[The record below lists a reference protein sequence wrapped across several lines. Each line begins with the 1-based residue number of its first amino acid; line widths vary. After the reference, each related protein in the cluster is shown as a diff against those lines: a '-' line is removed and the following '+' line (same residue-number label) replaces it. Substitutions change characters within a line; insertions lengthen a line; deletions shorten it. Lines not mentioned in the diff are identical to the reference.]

1 MASADSSN
9 RDKQLGLP
17 RGSSRLDPWFD
28 RWAYGPFFAAA
39 VFGFRSNILVA
50 SCVSTYMILRL
61 MLNETSNVDRL
72 FAIWQAI
79 NPRAY
84 DINKEE
90 IDGTFSITAGTIVNQ
105 NTPLP
110 PFNDATGRTLWTSA
124 TARRTEAFNYAY
136 PETQRWRFRS
146 DAEYIN
152 NVQQAVYQLYGGVS
166 RIFRRGGFNARAAN
180 VENTP
185 LAAFALNDSVPPVVK
200 AITSSQKP
208 LGGSQPESKP
218 AAVPSNQ
225 APAKEHKTGF
235 LSDLGHK
242 IKDVLGA
249 DDDKTPKDG
258 TRGGLDLEAE
268 IGKRKYF
275 ASSCL
280 HTDIK

>member
-1 MASADSSN
+1 
-9 RDKQLGLP
+9 
-17 RGSSRLDPWFD
+17 
-28 RWAYGPFFAAA
+28 
-39 VFGFRSNILVA
+39 
-50 SCVSTYMILRL
+50 
-61 MLNETSNVDRL
+61 MLIEGRNVDRL

-90 IDGTFSITAGTIVNQ
+90 IDGTFSITAGTIVDQ

-110 PFNDATGRTLWTSA
+110 PFNDATGRTPWTSA
-124 TARRTEAFNYAY
+124 TARRTEAFNYVY

-152 NVQQAVYQLYGGVS
+152 NVQQTVFQLYGGVS
-166 RIFRRGGFNARAAN
+166 RIFRRGGGFNARAAN
-180 VENTP
+180 DENAP
-185 LAAFALNDSVPPVVK
+185 LAAFALSDSVPPVVETVPS
-200 AITSSQKP
+200 AQKP
-208 LGGSQPESKP
+208 LSDPQSGSKP
-218 AAVPSNQ
+218 AAISSRQ

-235 LSDLGHK
+235 LSNIGHK
-242 IKDVLGA
+242 IKDVIGG

-275 ASSCL
+275 NA
-280 HTDIK
+280 T